1 MCLFVVSRFVCG
13 WVPSG
18 WRNGEIGREGGLL
31 IGGLRDIGMLATNGA
46 HGCASAPVRVFV
58 DEPTGSG
65 SGVLNGRDWPALTE
79 SAHGVAHEMRAHLT
93 VDVEALCPEVI
104 QPSGR
109 DVLFRAAQ
117 YFARAHWALSLLTT
131 RKQVAPRPL

>member
-18 WRNGEIGREGGLL
+18 WRNGGMGGRVGGLL

-46 HGCASAPVRVFV
+46 PGCASAPVRVFV

-79 SAHGVAHEMRAHLT
+79 GADGVAHEMRAHLT

-117 YFARAHWALSLLTT
+117 SFARAH
-131 RKQVAPRPL
+131 